1 MNVNYDFATF
11 FELFMKFLYFNNFL
25 KDLKIIG
32 AKTLKK
38 IRIFRVWQGMA
49 NYFELHNMHVNTQTP
64 SGNKPKLCLCVV

>member
-38 IRIFRVWQGMA
+38 IRNIQGMA
-49 NYFELHNMHVNTQTP
+49 GY
-64 SGNKPKLCLCVV
+64 GKLF